1 MNKILI
7 TGSSG
12 LLGSYLKTKIKSK
25 KFRIIK
31 FNRNKTSDFSN
42 YRFCETYLKKNKFD
56 SIINLSA
63 ITDVDKCEKNKSLA
77 RKVNFI
83 LIKNICKTIKKLNLK
98 THIIHLSTDQFY
110 NNFLSNYEKKNKCIN
125 YYTKTKLM
133 AEKVCLK
140 NNSTIL
146 RTNFVGKSK
155 NKKRSSFS
163 DWIYQNLTKKQN
175 IFLADDILFSPLSI
189 KSISSLIKLILRKKI
204 NGIYNVGSHNGYSKF
219 NFAYKFAKKL
229 NLDTKNI
236 IKVKYKDINFFARRN
251 KDMRMKVIKFEKKFN
266 YKFKTLDL
274 ELEEIVAEY
283 KRN

>member
-31 FNRNKTSDFSN
+31 FNRNKISDFSN

-110 NNFLSNYEKKNKCIN
+110 NNFSSNYEKKNKCIN

-236 IKVKYKDINFFARRN
+236 IKVKYKV
-251 KDMRMKVIKFEKKFN
+251 RMI
-266 YKFKTLDL
+266 
-274 ELEEIVAEY
+274 
-283 KRN
+283 